1 MMAPL
6 SASGRRHLFQLLAIV
21 FMLLLGVL
29 MFFVGR
35 QHTILL
41 DNKTLEVE
49 GKSYQAF
56 SIVEV
61 AVGRMERLEL
71 AARDRDKAEVL
82 GQSHVLTVWYTDKSF
97 EEHELKLKFRVPVGQ
112 DMVLISLPA
121 LVGGAAES
129 VWLQPYTPPTAI
141 APPVAEEPVVADD
154 LGVIPVSF

>member
-1 MMAPL
+1 MMAQLTP
-6 SASGRRHLFQLLAIV
+6 SGRRHLFQLAAMVLV
-21 FMLLLGVL
+21 LLLGVL
-29 MFFVGR
+29 MFFIGR

-61 AVGRMERLEL
+61 AVDSLERLEL

-82 GQSHVLTVWYTDKSF
+82 GQRHVLSVWYTDKSF
-97 EEHELKLKFRVPVGQ
+97 EEHELKVKFRVPVGQ

-121 LVGGAAES
+121 LVGGAEES
-129 VWLQPYTPPTAI
+129 VWLQPYTPPTAV
-141 APPVAEEPVVADD
+141 APPVAEEPVVTDD